1 MEEFSEV
8 GEQNVSHPFRIRVSV
23 EEAGIPGA
31 SDLVHEVLEFTS
43 DFMSTYRNVP
53 LPEQPKTRNRTILR
67 FLSQHHLPM
76 HIQEIF
82 FIAILRVVC
91 VRIKKVP
98 IIAIDNQPAG
108 VARVLGV
115 VPKEGV
121 GKVVEKDNIKKV
133 KRTCMHLAADA
144 FYLLPFPCYPRAP
157 TGKEWSP
164 QYNKSRR

>member
-31 SDLVHEVLEFTS
+31 SDLVHKVLEFTS
-43 DFMSTYRNVP
+43 DFMSTYRDVP
-53 LPEQPKTRNRTILR
+53 PPEQPKTRNHTVLR
-67 FLSQHHLPM
+67 FLSQHRLPK

-82 FIAILRVVC
+82 FLRVVC
-91 VRIKKVP
+91 MKIEKVP
-98 IIAIDNQPAG
+98 IAAIDNQPAG

-121 GKVVEKDNIKKV
+121 GKVVEKDNIKKSE
-133 KRTCMHLAADA
+133 THLYASSGRCI
-144 FYLLPFPCYPRAP
+144 LPPAISMLPSGPDREGVV
-157 TGKEWSP
+157 TTV
-164 QYNKSRR
+164 

>member
-121 GKVVEKDNIKKV
+121 GKVVEKDNIKKSE
-133 KRTCMHLAADA
+133 THLYASSGRCI
-144 FYLLPFPCYPRAP
+144 LPPAISMLPSGPDREGVV
-157 TGKEWSP
+157 TTV
-164 QYNKSRR
+164 